1 LDPRRVKPLIDLIFS
16 NSFDPNSDSFF
27 TESKKLAFVNEVF
40 VNFSWRMHPMIIEYL
55 ELYYQNLGNAYKSI
69 RDTLG
74 KLLSNLLYLEWH
86 PSSTNIDEVIK
97 SPSNLAPVENPQIQK
112 MISFIISEL
121 ESSRLQ
127 NNLSKYQN
135 LSKAGN

>member
-1 LDPRRVKPLIDLIFS
+1 
-16 NSFDPNSDSFF
+16 
-27 TESKKLAFVNEVF
+27 
-40 VNFSWRMHPMIIEYL
+40 MIIEYL